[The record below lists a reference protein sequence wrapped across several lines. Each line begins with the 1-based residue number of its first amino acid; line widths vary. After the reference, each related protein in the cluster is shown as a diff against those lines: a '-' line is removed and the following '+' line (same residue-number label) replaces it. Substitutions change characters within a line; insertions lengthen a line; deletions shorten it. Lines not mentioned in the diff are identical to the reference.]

1 MIVFYGK
8 NTKVRTPYFY
18 VDFIYTADTQDDGD
32 ILEGFD
38 ISWWAVP
45 GTLNND

>member
-8 NTKVRTPYFY
+8 NTKVRWPYFY
-18 VDFIYTADTQDDGD
+18 IDFIQTADTHDKGD
-32 ILEGFD
+32 IISDFD